1 MVRHLTVEPQSTE
14 PSVSQIEVHFLTKA
28 PLRADAKAVA
38 DNQHPDRQF
47 GIDRRPAYAA
57 VERRQLAPQTAKL
70 DKPVDRPQQM
80 IRWNVPL

>member
-38 DNQHPDRQF
+38 DNLSEGRAGKADYSWHQPVSGESALGRLMMPA
-47 GIDRRPAYAA
+47 RRATP
-57 VERRQLAPQTAKL
+57 
-70 DKPVDRPQQM
+70 
-80 IRWNVPL
+80 

>member
-47 GIDRRPAYAA
+47 GIDRSRPM
-57 VERRQLAPQTAKL
+57 LL
-70 DKPVDRPQQM
+70 
-80 IRWNVPL
+80 

>member
-57 VERRQLAPQTAKL
+57 VERRQLAP
-70 DKPVDRPQQM
+70 
-80 IRWNVPL
+80 